1 MKSSLFSDDSDNAA
15 RPDIPARGPIG
26 EFMVSEHALLDTL
39 LAQAVRGSVEAYQG
53 FRQRLLRHIRI
64 EERLLLPTAE
74 QKRSGEP
81 LPLAARLRLDHGVLA
96 ALMMLPPT
104 RSTFRTVSAVLKAHN
119 PLEETSGGVY
129 DQCEAL
135 AGPDAS
141 ELLSQCEKTPPV
153 PVSPWI
159 DDPKVFEAA
168 RRALIRAG
176 YAASLLDEDEVK

>member
-104 RSTFRTVSAVLKAHN
+104 R
-119 PLEETSGGVY
+119 
-129 DQCEAL
+129 
-135 AGPDAS
+135 
-141 ELLSQCEKTPPV
+141 
-153 PVSPWI
+153 
-159 DDPKVFEAA
+159 
-168 RRALIRAG
+168 
-176 YAASLLDEDEVK
+176 